1 MNGGDRQNGKPAVL
15 FVAPGGLMPVA
26 GGGAARIW
34 GLMRWLRRSGYRV
47 ELVTSNHPGQN
58 EAIEREVDRLWL
70 NRPASPRLPANLP
83 MKDRLMDW
91 ARRGRDWI
99 ARRRDRKDGCVLER
113 NRAPSLEW
121 LAGKA
126 ACESKPVAAIAMYA
140 WMARALDH
148 MPPGT
153 LRIVDTIDVQH
164 TRAERAQ
171 CAGGDLSHIQCSREE
186 EAAELT
192 RADVLLAIQP
202 EEAAELAAMCPEIQV
217 LTLLHAFEAPES
229 LPEPAGEETLLYV
242 GNLYNPNV
250 IGIQTFLTE
259 VWPAVRAACPR
270 AQLLVCGKV
279 CQAIRRAP
287 AEVRL
292 EGCVPSLEPYYRR
305 AALVINPVP
314 YGSGLKIKTVEA
326 LAQAKCV
333 VCTEEGIRGLGRPG
347 EVPVVVADVITGMAD
362 RIIALLRDA
371 AQRRDYERR
380 AWEYARSNLQGDVV
394 YRPLARLLEAHR
406 AKQERGLPGRNSA
419 EYGA

>member
-1 MNGGDRQNGKPAVL
+1 MNGLDGQNGKPAVL

-47 ELVTSNHPGQN
+47 ELVTSNHPGHN

-70 NRPASPRLPANLP
+70 NRAATPSLPANLP
-83 MKDRLMDW
+83 MRDRMMDM
-91 ARRGRDWI
+91 ARRGRDWLE
-99 ARRRDRKDGCVLER
+99 RKRGSKGGCVLER

-153 LRIVDTIDVQH
+153 LRMIDTIDVQH
-164 TRAERAQ
+164 TRAGRAQ
-171 CAGGDLSHIQCSREE
+171 SAGGDLSHIQCSREE
-186 EAAELT
+186 EIAELT

-202 EEAAELAAMCPEIQV
+202 EEAAELTAMCPELQV
-217 LTLLHAFEAPES
+217 LTLLHAFEVPES
-229 LPEPAGEETLLYV
+229 LPEPAEEETLLYV
-242 GNLYNPNV
+242 GNLYNPNI
-250 IGIQTFLTE
+250 IGIRTFLSE
-259 VWPAVRAACPR
+259 VWPAVRAVRPKAR
-270 AQLLVCGKV
+270 LLVCGKV
-279 CQAIRRAP
+279 CQAIPRAP
-287 AEVRL
+287 AGVSL

-305 AALVINPVP
+305 TALVINPVP

-333 VCTEEGIRGLGRPG
+333 VCTEEGIRGLGEAG
-347 EVPVVVADVITGMAD
+347 EVPVVVADVIHGMAN
-362 RIIALLRDA
+362 RIIGLLRDA

-380 AWEYARSNLQGDVV
+380 AWEYARTNLQGDMV
-394 YRPLARLLEAHR
+394 YGPLARLLEAHIAR
-406 AKQERGLPGRNSA
+406 QGRGFPGRDPA